1 MFKSKGAVLG
11 VALAIAASV
20 LVIAGLSVNTTAGA
34 ATDYPDQ
41 IGAGPSGP
49 LTAPGAPTGNPPAS
63 PVEPPTLGGAPA
75 ANPDATTIDP
85 TGGEAGANALPNAG
99 FGPGASTDFGSL
111 MIMLGTAGLIFAGA
125 GATLA
130 SRRK

>member
-20 LVIAGLSVNTTAGA
+20 LVIAGLAVNTTAGA
-34 ATDYPDQ
+34 ATDYPNES
-41 IGAGPSGP
+41 GGGPSGS
-49 LTAPGAPTGNPPAS
+49 LTAPGATTPGNPPAS
-63 PVEPPTLGGAPA
+63 PVEPPATVPVT
-75 ANPDATTIDP
+75 NPDSTTIDP